1 MRLDEKMRRSVAS
14 GAQERAE
21 TKEKLPKSFLA
32 IVYASCGFLG
42 VVWLLLNDWQND
54 FTNQAGD
61 SKSASSGG
69 ESASSPQI
77 SIDFSSIIGIRD
89 SQWYQPVKD
98 YLLGWEPWLASL
110 FIFFLVM
117 FIILT
122 VFNIIN
128 QFTLPKEKRYGVFE
142 NNWAGWGII
151 GVIIISF
158 VVAISHHSAGDVGKH
173 GVEDGDIKTS
183 LKSEIKPINLR
194 GKKYGEYETIIM
206 GPYDIVEVT
215 IPTLP
220 HRETQFTHTTC
231 AEIVGPPL
239 LVGSSYMPK
248 IHLVYQNPKYGY
260 VHNMILSKKMKEL
273 MAEWEQ
279 GYVEVRFTLTRI
291 PMSTTPDSGCT
302 HTKVNDN

>member
-14 GAQERAE
+14 GTQERAE

-54 FTNQAGD
+54 LANQAGD
-61 SKSASSGG
+61 SKSGSSGG

-110 FIFFLVM
+110 LIFFLVM

-151 GVIIISF
+151 GVISVSF
-158 VVAISHHSAGDVGKH
+158 VVAISHHSAGSVGKY
-173 GVEDGDIKTS
+173 GTDSLTKEYVEKITFRNPNETKEVIMTIGTRLTVVLPVPPADGRTVSMVCFKLIEPMFLVDSGKIPEDMLENTAGTGPS
-183 LKSEIKPINLR
+183 FVHNYILGRNLR
-194 GKKYGEYETIIM
+194 NLMSNNNVSHAKILATSYQRDMSNTIC
-206 GPYDIVEVT
+206 P
-215 IPTLP
+215 
-220 HRETQFTHTTC
+220 
-231 AEIVGPPL
+231 
-239 LVGSSYMPK
+239 
-248 IHLVYQNPKYGY
+248 
-260 VHNMILSKKMKEL
+260 
-273 MAEWEQ
+273 
-279 GYVEVRFTLTRI
+279 
-291 PMSTTPDSGCT
+291 
-302 HTKVNDN
+302 